1 MIDAAYERR
10 LDVLVSVGGNFLEIL
25 PDPAYVR
32 EAMERVPLR
41 VHMDIVPSTQMLLD
55 AGEAVIILPAATRYE
70 VPGGVTET
78 STERRVIFSPQ
89 IEGPRPPGAKP
100 EFEVLGELAARVRPA
115 LAGQVRFTG
124 TPAIRQE
131 IARAIP
137 FYDGI
142 QHLAREG

>member
-70 VPGGVTET
+70 TPGGVTET
-78 STERRVIFSPQ
+78 STERRVIFSPE
-89 IEGPRPPGAKP
+89 IPGRRISEA
-100 EFEVLGELAARVRPA
+100 RPA
-115 LAGQVRFTG
+115 WNDVMQVASRG
-124 TPAIRQE
+124 TAQ
-131 IARAIP
+131 
-137 FYDGI
+137 
-142 QHLAREG
+142 LARLSALERHGI